1 MGEIDSFFAKFKPLR
16 FRKREII
23 LGAEEEPDG
32 VFFIKSGYVR
42 SYSISEEGREF
53 TLNIYKQ
60 GTYFPAPWAL
70 ADVPNTYFFE
80 AMTPVELTK
89 APKEELLVFLRA
101 NPEILMDLTTRL
113 LVGLNGLLVRIEH
126 LLSKDAYHKVAS
138 AVFLAGRRFGK
149 KAGKGKVI
157 VELPLTHQDIADL
170 SYLTRETTSLE
181 MKKLEKQ
188 GLIEKRNRML
198 IIKDMNKLRQE
209 SLLFL
214 RGKPLP
220 YTF

>member
-1 MGEIDSFFAKFKPLR
+1 
-16 FRKREII
+16 
-23 LGAEEEPDG
+23 
-32 VFFIKSGYVR
+32 
-42 SYSISEEGREF
+42 
-53 TLNIYKQ
+53 
-60 GTYFPAPWAL
+60 
-70 ADVPNTYFFE
+70 
-80 AMTPVELTK
+80 MTPVELTK
-89 APKEELLVFLRA
+89 APKEELLGFLRA
-101 NPEILMDLTTRL
+101 NPERLMDLTTRL

-138 AVFLAGRRFGK
+138 AVFLAGKRFGRK
-149 KAGKGKVI
+149 EGKGKVV

-188 GLIEKRNRML
+188 GLVGKKNRLL
-198 IIKDMNKLRQE
+198 IIKDMKKLRQE